1 MSPIL
6 GSHVMEGAKGRA
18 GVSWL
23 SCSVDCG
30 ASVWLLDHLLW
41 DGCLLTLPQMVS
53 VSTRLSA
60 LGVRGVGV
68 ALYLRTL

>member
-1 MSPIL
+1 MGVLLVSPTL

-18 GVSWL
+18 AVSWL
-23 SCSVDCG
+23 SYSVDCG

-53 VSTRLSA
+53 VST
-60 LGVRGVGV
+60 
-68 ALYLRTL
+68 